1 MEKLQ
6 SLWWQPV
13 IQFWYTANKRHIS
26 KHSSN
31 KSSLII
37 VFIPFAVL
45 TTEMFKGKKTIKPT
59 GLLDKNIQFA
69 NKSIALSQ

>member
-1 MEKLQ
+1 MIL
-6 SLWWQPV
+6 
-13 IQFWYTANKRHIS
+13 
-26 KHSSN
+26 
-31 KSSLII
+31 
-37 VFIPFAVL
+37 IPFAVL